1 MSEFIDILQ
10 SAPIPNTFRIPHIQL
25 TSLRREIQRSPE
37 GQHVFCPRQSD
48 EDLDRYEDARE
59 RRRSSTNPND
69 DVDTD
74 TDPDRSARIDAA
86 KVRRKRFVSSL
97 QLLAYDGDESEQ
109 YQRFI
114 WDTLDASLGKCD
126 VCILEYYMEKVDF
139 VAALKMD
146 YEESDIKTFLDI
158 INRRDIIRINRGLN
172 AMEQVL
178 EKTPEERRGPRVVD
192 TRFMHALYE
201 ALVCDAFLQAE
212 DHVHKNF
219 DPPFKMLQT
228 KKPLKIREILPAT
241 VKFLFDPHPTR
252 LSWASNFWTKLERN
266 PTDLEWEFAI
276 KNHVEERL
284 QKASD
289 PADIT
294 RLWSGLKMIVSKLD
308 EKTIVHKLFALEPSI
323 AETSL
328 NHLTKRNSATP
339 FIVQTWKAILDTA
352 PAAFWQGM
360 GRIPSHTIVE
370 TVFSSHQFNK
380 YLQDS
385 ASKSAT
391 AEVDVLQWIP
401 AFLKSLRPAHRPM
414 AAQTLV
420 NQLFERVDDESLA
433 IAARTAC
440 FDMAVKVIYQTL
452 VSFADSE
459 EDRHSVERLV
469 LSDTLNLIGRRLD
482 QILKPTSPALADSLS
497 QETKKRTIQV
507 VKNSLALECQ
517 FLKSDFETL
526 TNNQSLK
533 HESSSYTPEIWT
545 AVIKNF
551 NNDALE
557 LSSAV
562 LLGTMSLPGL
572 EQFRIKEG
580 SVLEKEKKSYNTVY
594 EKLVGMFAK
603 ILEQIAELQ
612 PIHLDSLFRA
622 QNTSMSLIAALFSP
636 DDNTYE
642 AAIDL
647 IKNISGE
654 SGRKE
659 ALAHLIEAFLGTT
672 IYGICW
678 TYRRIANY
686 RTFSSVP
693 RMLKTGMEILDVLC
707 NSTDGQLRKAKLER
721 RDLNAVHSYWS
732 YSWLALRVVFSQTEK
747 WSLEVRGRDIMIE
760 VCRDAMQYAQ
770 ALFNQYDLFS
780 SVLGNA
786 RHEGEKDVPTWLLS
800 PRTKAFGSPSSALDA
815 MAKWLRL
822 RDEYLADTLVSLITN
837 MLYQLK
843 RHEALAPDND
853 GLAYVQEVATKSSIK
868 TILSPAQKARLVR
881 ALEHYFGRQIEKPAV
896 KKQAS
901 LDLQSWTDAAT
912 LSRSE
917 TTTPMA
923 NEEFG
928 DDDISDDQLLEIASR
943 TFDRQKSLV
952 TIEEKKKVKALLT
965 RSSATRPKI
974 PSVAETQAKKA
985 EQAKQFLE
993 NRKREEAARK
1003 ARDREAALKLRAQT
1017 GINQQTTGQGSGLAG
1032 LGYQGKDHSPVT
1044 SHLMVSSDSD
1054 SDSES
1059 EDELFGN
1066 LHQRGPTVRT
1076 LAGARKGLPAGPVRK
1091 VKQVRSQ
1098 KDVRARLAPDLSD
1111 LHKTILAWDFFA
1123 DTDLPP
1129 NSVKDDYTLVTDT
1142 FRTVQDY
1149 QKTFEPLLVLE
1160 GWQSFRSAR
1169 EDGNFRSFDVK
1180 IANSLIV
1187 DNFFEVNSQM
1197 SFSEGKDLGIGVS
1210 DVILLS
1216 KSKNP
1221 DQNPGEPHCLAR
1233 VKEITRKKG
1242 EVQVVYRVSASNNSL
1257 RPFLNDKAVVYG
1269 AQILSLT
1276 PLEREYGAL
1285 MALPYYDLCDEII
1298 SAKPSPLLDYSE
1310 SELKPLTMRYGV
1322 NLAQAKAVKSALEN
1336 DAFTLIQGP
1345 PGSGKTKTIC
1355 ALVGAMMTAHESKVI
1370 NARPSSNSL
1379 SRTAS
1384 GTMKKILVCAPSNA
1398 AVDELVMRFKAG
1410 VTLLDGT
1417 HEKLS
1422 VVRLGRSDAINANVK
1437 DVTLEE
1443 LVNAKLQTAAPK
1455 GPNEDIHSVMME
1467 HKATSEELNSLRD
1480 RISEQRRDGK
1490 VVSSTDEQLMDGLRR
1505 KKNALSTQ
1513 IDNMREKQNTAS
1525 RDMELSRKRIQQE
1538 VLDSAQ
1544 VLCATLSGSG
1554 HEIFQGLNVEFE
1566 TVIIDEAA
1574 QSIELSALI
1583 PLKYGCSK
1591 CILVGDPKQLP
1602 PTVLSRQAA
1611 KFQYEQSLFARM
1623 ENNHKKDVH
1632 LLDTQYR
1639 MHPDISLFPSK
1650 TFYDSRLKDGDNMAA
1665 LRRRPWHNS
1674 EIFAPYRFF
1683 DVQGMSQAASKGH
1696 SLINVAEL
1704 NVAMQLYDRLI
1715 TDVPKYNF
1723 SGKIGIIT
1731 PYKGQ
1736 LKELKS
1742 RFQRRYGESI
1752 TSKIEF
1758 NTTDAFQGRESEII
1772 IFSCVRAS
1780 TKGIGF
1786 LNDIRRMNV
1795 GLTRAKSS
1803 LWVLGNSQALVQGEF
1818 WRALINDAKSRNR
1831 YTEGDILSLLRRQ
1844 LLTEDMM
1851 KDDVEMDMG
1860 GPVVGDTVVSS
1871 PPSVHKSLSSADS
1884 RDTSPPVRA
1893 QKAGPQT
1900 APLTASTVQPTSRSS
1915 STHSKQSG
1923 SSSLAK
1929 STRRD
1934 SPTSDLGQKV
1944 TRPEV
1949 RASRPML
1956 SKPSIATGSDPQ
1968 SDLRER
1974 GSSIQVDLGPSGGRF
1989 GLDSAA
1995 NCKFCGSSDHFTS
2008 NCDNPDALHMAKG
2021 TCNRCHQ
2028 PGHTPSTCHDP
2039 RCMKCGEI
2047 GHWLEDCRV
2056 PLPKLLDSGARF
2068 QVSKE
2073 EKRYREARDRY
2084 NQRRTQKHDQE
2095 GSIPMVKTSLPPVS
2109 VNESKRK
2116 REETSYEGKDP
2127 KTSRIGDVGR
2137 PGPQKNV
2144 HTGQNGGTQQLSKG
2158 PAESGLPPAGL
2169 NRRPGMASNGQPM
2182 VRRKKAN
2189 ADAMFVKRK

>member
-10 SAPIPNTFRIPHIQL
+10 
-25 TSLRREIQRSPE
+25 EIQRSPE
-37 GQHVFCPRQSD
+37 GQHVFCPRQND
-48 EDLDRYEDARE
+48 EDLDRYEDSRQTQQSNAN
-59 RRRSSTNPND
+59 SKDNVNTN
-69 DVDTD
+69 
-74 TDPDRSARIDAA
+74 TDPDRSARIQAA

-114 WDTLDASLGKCD
+114 WDTLDTSLGKCD

-178 EKTPEERRGPRVVD
+178 EKTPEERRGPRVID
-192 TRFMHALYE
+192 TKHMHALYE

-241 VKFLFDPHPTR
+241 VKFLFDPQPTR

-266 PTDLEWEFAI
+266 PTDLEWDFAI
-276 KNHVEERL
+276 KNYVEERL

-294 RLWSGLKMIVSKLD
+294 RLWSGLKMIVSRLD
-308 EKTIVHKLFALEPSI
+308 EKTIVHNLFALEPNI

-328 NHLTKRNSATP
+328 NHLTKRTLATP

-352 PAAFWQGM
+352 PDAFWQGM

-385 ASKSAT
+385 ASKSAP
-391 AEVDVLQWIP
+391 ADVDVLQWIP

-420 NQLFERVDDESLA
+420 NQLFERIDDENLA
-433 IAARTAC
+433 IAGRTAC
-440 FDMAVKVIYQTL
+440 FDMAVKVVYQTL
-452 VSFADSE
+452 VSFADNE

-482 QILKPTSPALADSLS
+482 QILKPASPALAGSLS

-551 NNDALE
+551 DNDSLE

-580 SVLEKEKKSYNTVY
+580 SALEREKKSYNIVY

-622 QNTSMSLIAALFSP
+622 QNTSMALIAALFSP

-659 ALAHLIEAFLGTT
+659 ALAHLIEAFLATT

-747 WSLEVRGRDIMIE
+747 WSIEVRGRDIMIE

-780 SVLGNA
+780 SVLGTA

-800 PRTKAFGSPSSALDA
+800 PKTKSFGSPSSALDA
-815 MAKWLRL
+815 MARWLRL

-853 GLAYVQEVATKSSIK
+853 GLTYVQEVATKSSIK

-896 KKQAS
+896 KKKQAS
-901 LDLQSWTDAAT
+901 LNLQSWTDAAT

-917 TTTPMA
+917 ANTPSA

-928 DDDISDDQLLEIASR
+928 DDDISDDQLVEIASK
-943 TFDRQKSLV
+943 TLDKQKSLV
-952 TIEEKKKVKALLT
+952 TNEEKKKVKSSLAQP
-965 RSSATRPKI
+965 SATKPKI
-974 PSVAETQAKKA
+974 PSIAETQAKKA

-1017 GINQQTTGQGSGLAG
+1017 GISQQTTGQGSGLAG
-1032 LGYQGKDHSPVT
+1032 LGYQGKDHSTVT
-1044 SHLMVSSDSD
+1044 SHLMVSSDSE
-1054 SDSES
+1054 SESES

-1066 LHQRGPTVRT
+1066 LHQRGPTVRS

-1098 KDVRARLAPDLSD
+1098 KDMRARLAPDLSD

-1129 NSVKDDYTLVTDT
+1129 NSAKDDYTLVTNT

-1169 EDGNFRSFDVK
+1169 EEGNFKPFEVK
-1180 IANSLIV
+1180 IANSLII

-1210 DVILLS
+1210 DVVLLS

-1257 RPFLNDKAVVYG
+1257 RPFLNDNAVVYG

-1298 SAKPSPLLDYSE
+1298 SAKPSPILDYSE
-1310 SELKPLTMRYGV
+1310 SELKPLTMRYEV

-1355 ALVGAMMTAHESKVI
+1355 ALVGAMMTAHEPKAI
-1370 NARPSSNSL
+1370 NGRPPGNSL
-1379 SRTAS
+1379 SKTAS
-1384 GTMKKILVCAPSNA
+1384 ATTKRILVCAPSNA

-1417 HEKLS
+1417 HQKLS
-1422 VVRLGRSDAINANVK
+1422 VVRLGRSDAINTNVK

-1455 GPNEDIHSVMME
+1455 GPNEDIHSIMME
-1467 HKATSEELNSLRD
+1467 HKAASEELNSLRD

-1490 VVSSTDEQLMDGLRR
+1490 VVSPTDEQLMDGLKR

-1554 HEIFQGLNVEFE
+1554 HEIFQSLNVEFE

-1639 MHPDISLFPSK
+1639 MHPDISLFPSR
-1650 TFYDSRLKDGDNMAA
+1650 TFYDSRLKDGDRMAA

-1674 EIFAPYRFF
+1674 EILAPYRFF

-1742 RFQRRYGESI
+1742 RFQRRYGDSI
-1752 TSKIEF
+1752 TSKIDF

-1780 TKGIGF
+1780 TQGIGF

-1831 YTEGDILSLLRRQ
+1831 YTDGDIISLLRRQ

-1851 KDDVEMDMG
+1851 KDDIDMDMG
-1860 GPVVGDTVVSS
+1860 EPVVEPTDASS
-1871 PPSVHKSLSSADS
+1871 APSVERPPSLAGF
-1884 RDTSPPVRA
+1884 RETSPPPMRA
-1893 QKAGPQT
+1893 QKPVPKAVTLPAT
-1900 APLTASTVQPTSRSS
+1900 TVQPPLRSS
-1915 STHSKQSG
+1915 STHSKQPPG
-1923 SSSLAK
+1923 SSSLSNPMRQN
-1929 STRRD
+1929 STTPE
-1934 SPTSDLGQKV
+1934 SGQKAP
-1944 TRPEV
+1944 RQEV
-1949 RASRPML
+1949 KVSRPML
-1956 SKPSIATGSDPQ
+1956 SKASTGAASDPQ
-1968 SDLRER
+1968 SDLRDR
-1974 GSSIQVDLGPSGGRF
+1974 RSSMQVDLGPSGGRF
-1989 GLDSAA
+1989 GLDTTA

-2021 TCNRCHQ
+2021 TCNRCQ
-2028 PGHTPSTCHDP
+2028 EPGHTPSTCYHP

-2047 GHWLEDCRV
+2047 GHWVEDCPV
-2056 PLPKLLDSGARF
+2056 PLSKQLDGGARLR
-2068 QVSKE
+2068 VSKE
-2073 EKRYREARDRY
+2073 ERRYREARDRSS
-2084 NQRRTQKHDQE
+2084 QRRVQRQDQE
-2095 GSIPMVKTSLPPVS
+2095 DAIPMVKASLPSIPL
-2109 VNESKRK
+2109 NESKRK
-2116 REETSYEGKDP
+2116 REDTGFQGKDP
-2127 KTSRIGDVGR
+2127 KITRIGDVGR
-2137 PGPQKNV
+2137 SGLQNNV
-2144 HTGQNGGTQQLSKG
+2144 HHANQNGSTQQPPKG
-2158 PAESGLPPAGL
+2158 PAGYPRTGP
-2169 NRRPGMASNGQPM
+2169 NHRPGTTSNGQPM
-2182 VRRKKAN
+2182 EKMSSFMK
-2189 ADAMFVKRK
+2189 

>member
-1 MSEFIDILQ
+1 M
-10 SAPIPNTFRIPHIQL
+10 
-25 TSLRREIQRSPE
+25 
-37 GQHVFCPRQSD
+37 
-48 EDLDRYEDARE
+48 
-59 RRRSSTNPND
+59 
-69 DVDTD
+69 
-74 TDPDRSARIDAA
+74 
-86 KVRRKRFVSSL
+86 SSL

-114 WDTLDASLGKCD
+114 WDTLDTSLGKCD

-178 EKTPEERRGPRVVD
+178 EKTPEERRGPRVID
-192 TRFMHALYE
+192 TKHMHALYE

-241 VKFLFDPHPTR
+241 VKFLFDPQPTR

-266 PTDLEWEFAI
+266 PTDLEWDFAI
-276 KNHVEERL
+276 KNYVEERL

-294 RLWSGLKMIVSKLD
+294 RLWSGLKMIVSRLD
-308 EKTIVHKLFALEPSI
+308 EKTIVHNLFALEPNI

-328 NHLTKRNSATP
+328 NHLTKRTLATP

-352 PAAFWQGM
+352 PDAFWQGM

-385 ASKSAT
+385 ASKSAP
-391 AEVDVLQWIP
+391 ADVDVLQWIP

-420 NQLFERVDDESLA
+420 NQLFERIDDENLA
-433 IAARTAC
+433 IAGRTAC
-440 FDMAVKVIYQTL
+440 FDMAVKVVYQTL
-452 VSFADSE
+452 VSFADNE

-482 QILKPTSPALADSLS
+482 QILKPASPALAGSLS

-551 NNDALE
+551 DNDSLE

-580 SVLEKEKKSYNTVY
+580 SALEREKKSYNIVY

-622 QNTSMSLIAALFSP
+622 QNTSMALIAALFSP

-659 ALAHLIEAFLGTT
+659 ALAHLIEAFLATT

-747 WSLEVRGRDIMIE
+747 WSIEVRGRDIMIE

-780 SVLGNA
+780 SVLGTA

-800 PRTKAFGSPSSALDA
+800 PKTKSFGSPSSALDA
-815 MAKWLRL
+815 MARWLRL

-853 GLAYVQEVATKSSIK
+853 GLTYVQEVATKSSIK

-896 KKQAS
+896 KKKQAS
-901 LDLQSWTDAAT
+901 LNLQSWTDAAT

-917 TTTPMA
+917 ANTPSA

-928 DDDISDDQLLEIASR
+928 DDDISDDQLVEIASK
-943 TFDRQKSLV
+943 TLDKQKSLV
-952 TIEEKKKVKALLT
+952 TNEEKKKVKSSLAQP
-965 RSSATRPKI
+965 SATKPKI
-974 PSVAETQAKKA
+974 PSIAETQAKKA

-1017 GINQQTTGQGSGLAG
+1017 GISQQTTGQGSGLAG
-1032 LGYQGKDHSPVT
+1032 LGYQGKDHSTVT
-1044 SHLMVSSDSD
+1044 SHLMVSSDSE
-1054 SDSES
+1054 SESES

-1066 LHQRGPTVRT
+1066 LHQRGPTVRS

-1098 KDVRARLAPDLSD
+1098 KDMRARLAPDLSD

-1129 NSVKDDYTLVTDT
+1129 NSAKDDYTLVTNT

-1169 EDGNFRSFDVK
+1169 EEGNFKPFEVK
-1180 IANSLIV
+1180 IANSLII

-1210 DVILLS
+1210 DVVLLS

-1257 RPFLNDKAVVYG
+1257 RPFLNDNAVVYG

-1298 SAKPSPLLDYSE
+1298 SAKPSPILDYSE
-1310 SELKPLTMRYGV
+1310 SELKPLTMRYEV

-1355 ALVGAMMTAHESKVI
+1355 ALVGAMMTAHEPKAI
-1370 NARPSSNSL
+1370 NGRPPGNSL
-1379 SRTAS
+1379 SKTAS
-1384 GTMKKILVCAPSNA
+1384 ATTKRILVCAPSNA

-1417 HEKLS
+1417 HQKLS
-1422 VVRLGRSDAINANVK
+1422 VVRLGRSDAINTNVK

-1455 GPNEDIHSVMME
+1455 GPNEDIHSIMME
-1467 HKATSEELNSLRD
+1467 HKAASEELNSLRD

-1490 VVSSTDEQLMDGLRR
+1490 VVSPTDEQLMDGLKR

-1554 HEIFQGLNVEFE
+1554 HEIFQSLNVEFE

-1639 MHPDISLFPSK
+1639 MHPDISLFPSR
-1650 TFYDSRLKDGDNMAA
+1650 TFYDSRLKDGDRMAA

-1674 EIFAPYRFF
+1674 EILAPYRFF

-1742 RFQRRYGESI
+1742 RFQRRYGDSI
-1752 TSKIEF
+1752 TSKIDF

-1780 TKGIGF
+1780 TQGIGF

-1831 YTEGDILSLLRRQ
+1831 YTDGDIISLLRRQ

-1851 KDDVEMDMG
+1851 KDDIDMDMG
-1860 GPVVGDTVVSS
+1860 EPVVEPTDASS
-1871 PPSVHKSLSSADS
+1871 APSVERPPSLAGF
-1884 RDTSPPVRA
+1884 RETSPPPMRA
-1893 QKAGPQT
+1893 QKPVPKAVTLPAT
-1900 APLTASTVQPTSRSS
+1900 TVQPPLRSS
-1915 STHSKQSG
+1915 STHSKQPPG
-1923 SSSLAK
+1923 SSSLSNPMRQN
-1929 STRRD
+1929 STTPE
-1934 SPTSDLGQKV
+1934 SGQKAP
-1944 TRPEV
+1944 RQEV
-1949 RASRPML
+1949 KVSRPML
-1956 SKPSIATGSDPQ
+1956 SKASTGAASDPQ
-1968 SDLRER
+1968 SDLRDR
-1974 GSSIQVDLGPSGGRF
+1974 RSSMQVDLGPSGGRF
-1989 GLDSAA
+1989 GLDTTA

-2021 TCNRCHQ
+2021 TCNRCQ
-2028 PGHTPSTCHDP
+2028 EPGHTPSTCYHP

-2047 GHWLEDCRV
+2047 GHWVEDCPV
-2056 PLPKLLDSGARF
+2056 PLSKQLDGGARLR
-2068 QVSKE
+2068 VSKE
-2073 EKRYREARDRY
+2073 ERRYREARDRSS
-2084 NQRRTQKHDQE
+2084 QRRVQRQDQE
-2095 GSIPMVKTSLPPVS
+2095 DAIPMVKASLPSIPL
-2109 VNESKRK
+2109 NESKRK
-2116 REETSYEGKDP
+2116 REDTGFQGKDP
-2127 KTSRIGDVGR
+2127 KITRIGDVGR
-2137 PGPQKNV
+2137 SGLQNNV
-2144 HTGQNGGTQQLSKG
+2144 HHANQNGSTQQPPKG
-2158 PAESGLPPAGL
+2158 PAGYPRTGP
-2169 NRRPGMASNGQPM
+2169 NHRPGTTSNGQPM

-2189 ADAMFVKRK
+2189 ADAMFVRRK